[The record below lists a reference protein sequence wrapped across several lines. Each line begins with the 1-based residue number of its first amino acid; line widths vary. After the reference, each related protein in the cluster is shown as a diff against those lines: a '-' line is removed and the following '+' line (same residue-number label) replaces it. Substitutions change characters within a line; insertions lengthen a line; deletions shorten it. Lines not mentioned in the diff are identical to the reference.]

1 MSLFEFALLLYA
13 VGTITVLFPKNKQLV
28 AHYVAQ
34 GCSIVASGIVFFVS
48 LAQFDTFCLS
58 NFVRPDALSSMFNLT
73 KFNSFFLAIIGLA
86 GFITSV
92 YALGYAKNYL
102 GNRIRVLSGL
112 WSLFLLS
119 MICVLIAE
127 NAISFLFAW
136 EIMAVASFLF
146 VNHESETKGIWQ
158 VAYQYFVMTY
168 LGTGAITIAF
178 VIMGSAADSIYFA
191 NMASV
196 TLTDTARNW
205 AFITAFFGFAL
216 KSGLVPLHVWLP
228 NAHPVAPS
236 HVSALMSGIMLKVAV
251 YGFLLVL
258 MILGHFELWWGI
270 LVLVIGLI
278 SGVVGALYAL
288 MGKDI
293 KRILAYSSV
302 ENMGIVFTGLGVF
315 MILLATGHI
324 TLASIGFIAALV
336 HAFNHSV
343 MKTLMFM
350 SAGSVM
356 HAVGSKNIE
365 EMGGLIKYMPKTA
378 LFTLIGA
385 MSLSALPLTSG
396 FIGEWLTIQSFIALL
411 KTVTGTEYRLLV
423 AFSLLLFGLT
433 GAAALGCF
441 VRYFGIIFLGKA
453 RSNIVNSAHEASKYE
468 LSAFFMS
475 AFLIILT
482 GIQTNL
488 VVNSVKEII
497 TDNNFMQLPIYVGN
511 SSISLNILGE
521 SINYSP
527 IFIIFFIAI
536 SFVALLVLLKLFGGK
551 IIVEKKAVTWN
562 CGTVPTAKQQYSAT
576 GFSKPIRRTFDFLLK
591 PQRKRMFV
599 ERQHKYFGRRLK
611 YNLLIPDLFTEKLY
625 YPIQKYTLIASSFLR
640 KVQVGNV
647 QLYVGYVMAAMV
659 LVLIW
664 GAM

>member
-1 MSLFEFALLLYA
+1 VGLLEFALLLYV
-13 VGTITVLFPKNKQLV
+13 VGTITVLFPKSKQLV

-34 GCSIVASGIVFFVS
+34 SCSIVASGIVFFVS
-48 LAQFDTFCLS
+48 LAQFEIFSLS
-58 NFVRPDALSSMFNLT
+58 NFIKMEVLSSLFTLT

-86 GFITSV
+86 GFITSI
-92 YALGYAKNYL
+92 YALSYAKNYL
-102 GNRIRVLSGL
+102 GKRIRILSGL

-119 MICVLIAE
+119 MICVLVAE

-136 EIMAVASFLF
+136 EIMAVVSFLF
-146 VNHESETKGIWQ
+146 VNHESEKKGIWQ
-158 VAYQYFVMTY
+158 AAYQYFVMTY

-178 VIMGSAADSIYFA
+178 VIMGSAANSIYFSD
-191 NMASV
+191 MAKV
-196 TLTDTARNW
+196 AINGTARNW

-236 HVSALMSGIMLKVAV
+236 HVSALMSGVMLKVAV

-270 LVLVIGLI
+270 LVLMIGLI
-278 SGVVGALYAL
+278 SGVLGSLYAL

-293 KRILAYSSV
+293 KKILAYSSV
-302 ENMGIVFTGLGVF
+302 ENMGIVFTGIGVF

-336 HAFNHSV
+336 HTFNHSV

-350 SAGSVM
+350 SAGSIM
-356 HAVGSKNIE
+356 HSVGSKNIE
-365 EMGGLIKYMPKTA
+365 EMGGIIKYMPKTA
-378 LFTLIGA
+378 AFTLIGA
-385 MSLSALPLTSG
+385 MSLAALPLTSG
-396 FIGEWLTIQSFIALL
+396 FVGEWLTIQSFIALL
-411 KTVTGTEYRLLV
+411 KTVEASEYRLLV

-453 RSNIVNSAHEASKYE
+453 RSNLVRNAHESSKYE
-468 LSAFFMS
+468 LCAFAIS
-475 AFLIILT
+475 AFLIIFT
-482 GIQTNL
+482 GIQTNF

-497 TDNNFMQLPIYVGN
+497 TDNNFMKLPIYVEN
-511 SSISLNILGE
+511 SSIAINIAGA
-521 SINYSP
+521 P
-527 IFIIFFIAI
+527 IVYDPMHIIFFLAI
-536 SFVALLVLLKLFGGK
+536 SFIMLLTAFKLFGGK
-551 IIVEKKAVTWN
+551 IIIQKKNLTWN
-562 CGTVPTAKQQYSAT
+562 CGSIPTTRQQYSAT
-576 GFSKPIRRTFDFLLK
+576 GFSKPLRRTFGFLLK
-591 PQRKRMFV
+591 PQRKRLFL
-599 ERQHKYFGRRLK
+599 ERHHKYFGRRLK

-625 YPIQKYTLIASSFLR
+625 YPIQKYTIVGSRFLR
-640 KVQVGNV
+640 RIQIGNV
-647 QLYVGYVMAAMV
+647 QLYVGYVMVAMV